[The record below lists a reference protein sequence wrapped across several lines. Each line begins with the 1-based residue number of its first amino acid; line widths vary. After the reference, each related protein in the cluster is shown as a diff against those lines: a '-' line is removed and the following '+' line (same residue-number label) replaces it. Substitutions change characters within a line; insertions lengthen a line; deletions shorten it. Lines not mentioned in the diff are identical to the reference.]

1 MCVNVGVACV
11 EGWARKENGAGP
23 RIYKKIRTES
33 KEQRTENM
41 SRRNC
46 AQLRGRNGLYF
57 TFRQPR
63 ASYPSGKE
71 LLRWIFPQ
79 KSIGKENEAKEFSFF
94 DSPPGRCRKD
104 ALRKNTY
111 KYFRSLFRVK
121 KSCILVGDKRKYIF
135 EI

>member
-23 RIYKKIRTES
+23 RIWQKIRTES

-57 TFRQPR
+57 TFRKPR

-79 KSIGKENEAKEFSFF
+79 KSKGKENEAKEFSFF
-94 DSPPGRCRKD
+94 DSPPGRCLEDARRKKD
-104 ALRKNTY
+104 F
-111 KYFRSLFRVK
+111 KYFRSLDGK
-121 KSCILVGDKRKYIF
+121 KNHAFGERQEKVHF
-135 EI
+135 